1 MKTPLINHDSMDD
14 YQKHIDAHFVDDEN
28 EKLTGNNCPVCDY
41 PTVYEF
47 GLELCYYCG
56 WSEEDE
62 PEGYYEE

>member
-1 MKTPLINHDSMDD
+1 MSIG
-14 YQKHIDAHFVDDEN
+14 IDED
-28 EKLTGNNCPVCDY
+28 EKLTGNNCPVCGY

-47 GLELCYYCG
+47 GLELCYHCG